1 MYPWGNFEQA
11 CEILFC
17 NDGCFSKYRM
27 QYLNT
32 GYARTYSEGYV
43 PARLQTSA
51 GTWGYTPCPPPTGVH
66 RWQTA
71 SAAATPSGKGSTTP
85 KGLRGPRVDP

>member
-17 NDGCFSKYRM
+17 NDGCFSEYRM
-27 QYLNT
+27 QYSNT

-51 GTWGYTPCPPPTGVH
+51 GTWGYTP
-66 RWQTA
+66 
-71 SAAATPSGKGSTTP
+71 
-85 KGLRGPRVDP
+85 

>member
-17 NDGCFSKYRM
+17 NDGCFSEYRM
-27 QYLNT
+27 QYSNT
-32 GYARTYSEGYV
+32 GYAQTYSEGYV

-51 GTWGYTPCPPPTGVH
+51 GTWGYTP
-66 RWQTA
+66 
-71 SAAATPSGKGSTTP
+71 
-85 KGLRGPRVDP
+85 